1 MPQKKLNLF
10 NESFDLLKK
19 TLDNPVVFNS
29 FEFLMGVNKT
39 RRILVN
45 DYIKPWENCKILD
58 IGCGTGD
65 FRGIF
70 ARQCSIHRYR

>member
-1 MPQKKLNLF
+1 MKIF
-10 NESFDLLKK
+10 YLLKK

-45 DYIKPWENCKILD
+45 DYIKPWENCKIL
-58 IGCGTGD
+58 T
-65 FRGIF
+65 
-70 ARQCSIHRYR
+70 